1 MNTKLIF
8 LLLCFT
14 VLNCRDKNTSNVIV
28 VNNADSTL
36 SSMKSLDSIIV
47 EITFDQLQK
56 LIENK
61 EVIPQEYLKNEVI
74 NFGRSLPNHEIINET
89 DNYLLVKGSSI
100 HEAGAE
106 HYYLLSFSKE
116 TGQVVDFIGIGA
128 MAEGVEP
135 FTIKWYSDS
144 VFSSIDYQHELLEDE
159 EGIYYAGDLID
170 STIVNYNIA
179 SNGKFNVMK

>member
-36 SSMKSLDSIIV
+36 SSKKSLDSIID

-61 EVIPQEYLKNEVI
+61 EVIP
-74 NFGRSLPNHEIINET
+74 
-89 DNYLLVKGSSI
+89 
-100 HEAGAE
+100 
-106 HYYLLSFSKE
+106 
-116 TGQVVDFIGIGA
+116 
-128 MAEGVEP
+128 
-135 FTIKWYSDS
+135 
-144 VFSSIDYQHELLEDE
+144 
-159 EGIYYAGDLID
+159 
-170 STIVNYNIA
+170 
-179 SNGKFNVMK
+179 